1 MDKQFSTRLAEAI
14 RALGLSPTEFARK
27 ARVPQGT
34 ISKCLSGHVPTARIL
49 MRIAK
54 FTDKSVDWLLMGTAP
69 GRSAGLVAERSA
81 DYGRARAGAMTTA
94 GDDVWVKKLLKILR
108 SSNRQKT
115 QTVKDLLDVLV
126 RDE

>member
-1 MDKQFSTRLAEAI
+1 
-14 RALGLSPTEFARK
+14 
-27 ARVPQGT
+27 
-34 ISKCLSGHVPTARIL
+34 
-49 MRIAK
+49 
-54 FTDKSVDWLLMGTAP
+54 MGTAP
-69 GRSAGLVAERSA
+69 GLSAGLVAERSA
-81 DYGRARAGAMTTA
+81 GYRRARAGAKTTA